1 MKHILLVLFCI
12 APFLSAYAQSK
23 IVDFFSAT
31 TSAPIDKKIF
41 ITDIIYQD
49 GKFNT
54 IQEKIV
60 KSRKLKRDNKD
71 EEMAT
76 VIDKFQ
82 LIDYKSDTLYLLNT
96 YYVPIASVSTIIKT
110 RKGAFDLVHNADG
123 GYDLRSLKDSYIN
136 MPKEERDSD
145 FLLYETI
152 FTWNI
157 DLLIRLIQSSGGQL
171 GNEYSISATRIILK
185 NNQILK
191 KDIINF
197 EPALRWKLE

>member
-1 MKHILLVLFCI
+1 MKHILLVLFCL
-12 APFLSAYAQSK
+12 APFLSACAQSK

-31 TSAPIDKKIF
+31 TSAPIDKKTC

-54 IQEKIV
+54 IQERIV
-60 KSRKLKRDNKD
+60 KSRKFKRYNKD
-71 EEMAT
+71 EKMVT
-76 VIDKFQ
+76 VIDKSQ
-82 LIDYKSDTLYLLNT
+82 LIDYKSDTLYVLNT
-96 YYVPIASVSTIIKT
+96 CYLPSASVSTIIKT

-123 GYDLRSLKDSYIN
+123 GYDLRSLKDSYTNIS
-136 MPKEERDSD
+136 KDERDSD

-157 DLLIRLIQSSGGQL
+157 DLLIRLIQSSGGQM
-171 GNEYSISATRIILK
+171 GSEYSISATRIILK

-191 KDIINF
+191 NDIINF
-197 EPALRWKLE
+197 EPALRWKSE

>member
-1 MKHILLVLFCI
+1 MKHILLVLFCL
-12 APFLSAYAQSK
+12 ASFLSACAQPK
-23 IVDFFSAT
+23 IVDFFSAM
-31 TSAPIDKKIF
+31 TSAPVDKKIY

-54 IQEKIV
+54 IQERIV
-60 KSRKLKRDNKD
+60 KSHKLKRDNKD

-76 VIDKFQ
+76 VIDKSQ
-82 LIDYKSDTLYLLNT
+82 LIDYKSDTLYVLNT
-96 YYVPIASVSTIIKT
+96 YYIPSASVSTIIKT
-110 RKGAFDLVHNADG
+110 RKGAFDLAYNANG

-136 MPKEERDSD
+136 MPKDEKDSD

-157 DLLIRLIQSSGGQL
+157 NLLIQLIQSSGGQMVS
-171 GNEYSISATRIILK
+171 EYSISATRIILM

-191 KDIINF
+191 KDIVNF
-197 EPALRWKLE
+197 EPALRWKLG